1 MIVLPAGKKKRLP
14 SPFCGSK
21 RDLIVAR
28 DCQRCGRCRAYLKV
42 LSFDVHLD
50 DPRYTT
56 NLPYEQFER

>member
-1 MIVLPAGKKKRLP
+1 MIVLPAGKKRLP

-42 LSFDVHLD
+42 LSFDVI
-50 DPRYTT
+50 
-56 NLPYEQFER
+56 